1 MLKTNCPK
9 VAKFV
14 LILLIAPLVFVAH
27 FTLQKAY
34 AQTSSTINFQG
45 KIVRNDTGYEG
56 LNVTTG
62 SPACVKAGSDECD
75 FQVKYYSASTS
86 GTLYF
91 TETYTDVEIGQYG
104 GIFNLS
110 LGAGTPTTGAYSS
123 LDAMI
128 KEQDSVYVEILF
140 SPAGTSS
147 FTETFS
153 RMPLQASAY
162 AIRSEY
168 AKMASGAFEFE
179 NAADY
184 ASTTRGLTT
193 PASNGMVYYDTTAGV
208 LKLYSGGVWQNLAT
222 GGSSIWGSNSISSY
236 SHYPSQFMETSGIA
250 TLSNFG
256 VDATVNRAWVHGA
269 SSRTG
274 FSVYSNYSGATD
286 WPLVTFK
293 ADASNFGNSILQ
305 LTQDGTGN
313 ILEGLSGST
322 PVFNFDKRGDL
333 HLSNNGVN
341 YFEPFAVAPTTGDLY
356 PGSGE
361 GCLYN
366 VAGTL
371 YWDATCNYNGAAL
384 STGSSSRWTDAGSF
398 TYLTSTTDD
407 VLFGGNSTATATFF
421 FDVDASSGNYLA
433 IDNAAN
439 TQRLFTI
446 DSNGNVGI
454 GTATPGSKLD
464 IGGANSNI
472 TNSTG
477 DITITPNQNLILGSG
492 NFGVGTV
499 TPNQKLSVAGT
510 FGIRETG
517 STPTYYTIFQGGDQ
531 NANITYTLP
540 TTSATGILANN
551 GSGVLSWSTLS
562 ALGGVT
568 GTGSGS
574 GTAGQITFWS
584 GTSTITGSNNF
595 WWDNSNQRLGIG
607 TNNPQSTIDIAGA
620 TSEIANTTGNITIVP
635 ASNLVVSQGNVGINT
650 ASVPKTLTV
659 AGNMSMYYTNT
670 GTGSTNIFDTTYTQS
685 VAAPSGTIYGF
696 YNKANYTATG
706 TMLEIGAAKYDAQND
721 TTGTVTRLYALDANV
736 FNKTT
741 GTITTAVAI
750 HARGYQEAYAGTIS
764 GLHGVL
770 IENAHKGS
778 GGTITGQSGLTV
790 AGLNTGTYNTHL
802 LLGTTTIPSAN
813 YAIYSAS
820 TSWSSFA
827 GGVSSSM
834 LEIVAGDPEL
844 VFTETS
850 PSVVWRYKIA
860 GDQWIL
866 SRDGSGDRMV
876 VNNAGSLIVK
886 GNIQN
891 NEDAT
896 VYMGATAS
904 GSSLVLQSNNS
915 NTLTLGSNGT
925 VSIATPTSGTTL
937 SLGRVSGQANI
948 KSSADWLI
956 MDSNTSS
963 AAINY
968 FTNQSVILANGGG
981 NVGIKTTPSIHLA
994 IGDSDTGFQWISD
1007 GNLAIYTNNAERMR
1021 IASNGNIGIG
1031 GTGITKLSVLGQY
1044 VATDGT
1050 GQSYE
1055 GQLRVQGT
1063 ANNHTAINIRASSS
1077 SYISGLTFSN
1087 TSNTKIWSLSSRNSF
1102 DAPNNRF
1109 VFYLHNGSSWI
1120 ERAYFNEGNYLGLVV
1135 LSIASDAIAKSELQA
1150 KGAYRYT
1157 FGISGSGFYEY
1168 YTDASNVIRRSIR
1181 TGTAYDLAEWFPV
1194 GDASVVNGVSAL
1206 RKGDIVCADVNA
1218 KEKVVACTSGNQR
1231 IIGVVTTK
1239 PYTTMG
1245 ENRLDYDYSKMSE
1258 IAVVGRIPTIVTS
1271 KNGDIRIGDSITVT
1285 NTKGVGQKTLK
1296 SGEVVGTALEDFV
1309 PSSMYC
1315 PNVSSIDS
1323 INWPTDEGRNENK
1336 PCFRLPDGTYVGKI
1350 MLFLSI
1356 SWYDPSLSSTT
1367 ETLTEPGWYRISQLN
1382 GTDDYAKIKVNNS
1395 TLGSSQNLILSVDRV
1410 KSTNNINVISNFT
1423 TGENNITKARV
1434 NTVNGIKYLEIYLG
1448 DVNSNSIK
1456 VSIDGDTTNW
1466 IATNI
1471 VKVGDGSGI
1480 VEYAFNGVL
1489 FGISDTFSVSKDNLT
1504 TSGTLLT
1511 SGLTSNIGNSS
1522 NRWND
1527 IYTKGTIRLGSG
1539 SSEGGIRYNVEKK
1552 RLEFSNDGEIWIE
1565 MGDLTSSVVISP
1577 EYSGAILYADGSD
1590 NYGRMTSDAIET
1602 GGVFKNYYEWK
1613 SDRETLQDYDILVR
1627 ITLPTD
1633 FVSWKEN
1640 AISLDFMT
1648 ENSAS
1653 VANNKVDIALMG
1665 NSGIDGEV
1673 KDGISKLPDSWE
1685 RVSIKSTDIT
1695 QCKKAGDSCT
1705 VRLSMY
1711 SKENYFV
1718 RVGDISLS
1726 YNRGL

>member
-1 MLKTNCPK
+1 MLKSNCSK

-14 LILLIAPLVFVAH
+14 LILLVAPLIFVAH

-62 SPACVKAGSDECD
+62 SPACVKSGPDECD

-128 KEQDSVYVEILF
+128 KAQDSVYVEILF

-293 ADASNFGNSILQ
+293 ADASNFDNSILQ

-313 ILEGLSGST
+313 ILEGFSGST

-333 HLSNNGVN
+333 HLSSNGVN
-341 YFEPFAVAPTTGDLY
+341 YFEPFAAPPTTGDLF

-371 YWDATCNYNGAAL
+371 YWDGACNYSGVPIN
-384 STGSSSRWTDAGSF
+384 TGSSSKWTDAGSF

-407 VLFGGNSTATATFF
+407 ILFGGNSTATATFF

-446 DSNGNVGI
+446 DSSGNVGI

-477 DITITPNQNLILGSG
+477 NITITPNQNLILGSG
-492 NFGVGTV
+492 NFGVGTA

-510 FGIRETG
+510 FGIIETG
-517 STPTYYTIFQGGDQ
+517 ASPTYYTIFQGGDQ
-531 NANITYTLP
+531 NGNITYTLP
-540 TTSATGILANN
+540 TTSTTGILANN
-551 GSGVLSWSTLS
+551 GSGVLSWATLS
-562 ALGGVT
+562 SLGGVT
-568 GTGSGS
+568 GTGTGS

-584 GTSTITGSNNF
+584 GTSSITGSNNF
-595 WWDNSNQRLGIG
+595 WWDNTNQRLGIG
-607 TNNPQSTIDIAGA
+607 TSSPQASLDIAGS
-620 TSEIANTTGNITIVP
+620 TSEIANTSGDITITP
-635 ASNLVVSQGNVGINT
+635 AANLIVSSGRVGIGAPTPNYKLHVSETLNQHHTTIYGYAAQSSTSTDYLNIGIEGLASGANSTWGRSIGVWGHSNKANTFRSIGVVGSLSTTLPTANFDFNTAIWGDGSNVGYSGIFTAGNVGIGT
-650 ASVPKTLTV
+650 YSPVKTLEI
-659 AGNMSMYYTNT
+659 AGNMKIYYTNT
-670 GTGSTNIFDTTYTQS
+670 GTSSTNIFDTTYTQS
-685 VAAPSGTIYGF
+685 VAAPAGTIYGY
-696 YNKANYTATG
+696 YNKANYTDTG
-706 TMLEIGAAKYDAQND
+706 TMLEMGAAKYDAQND
-721 TTGTVTRLYALDANV
+721 STGTVTRLYTLDANV

-741 GTITTAVAI
+741 GTVTTAAAI
-750 HARGYQEAYAGTIS
+750 HARGFQEAYAGTIS
-764 GLHGVL
+764 SLHTMLV
-770 IENAHKGS
+770 ENAHKGS
-778 GGTITGQSGLTV
+778 GGTITRQSGLTV
-790 AGLNTGTYNTHL
+790 AGLTTGTYNTHL

-820 TSWSSFA
+820 SYTSYF
-827 GGVSSSM
+827 
-834 LEIVAGDPEL
+834 
-844 VFTETS
+844 
-850 PSVVWRYKIA
+850 
-860 GDQWIL
+860 
-866 SRDGSGDRMV
+866 
-876 VNNAGSLIVK
+876 NGSLGIGKVPSD
-886 GNIQN
+886 GIGLDIAVPTRILRPSNGSFLDIGGGTLSDQN
-891 NEDAT
+891 AWIDFTGDTTYTDFGLRVVRWGGKDAT
-896 VYMGATAS
+896 SEVAHRGT
-904 GSSLVLQSNNS
+904 GPLR
-915 NTLTLGSNGT
+915 LTTQDAAPIHFWTNGT
-925 VSIATPTSGTTL
+925 E
-937 SLGRVSGQANI
+937 
-948 KSSADWLI
+948 K
-956 MDSNTSS
+956 M
-963 AAINY
+963 
-968 FTNQSVILANGGG
+968 VILAGGE
-981 NVGIKTTPSIHLA
+981 VGIGITTPQSKLVV
-994 IGDSDTGFQWISD
+994 GVTGS
-1007 GNLAIYTNNAERMR
+1007 
-1021 IASNGNIGIG
+1021 
-1031 GTGITKLSVLGQY
+1031 
-1044 VATDGT
+1044 
-1050 GQSYE
+1050 
-1055 GQLRVQGT
+1055 
-1063 ANNHTAINIRASSS
+1063 
-1077 SYISGLTFSN
+1077 
-1087 TSNTKIWSLSSRNSF
+1087 TSL
-1102 DAPNNRF
+1102 D
-1109 VFYLHNGSSWI
+1109 
-1120 ERAYFNEGNYLGLVV
+1120 GLVV
-1135 LSIASDAIAKSELQA
+1135 V
-1150 KGAYRYT
+1150 
-1157 FGISGSGFYEY
+1157 
-1168 YTDASNVIRRSIR
+1168 N
-1181 TGTAYDLAEWFPV
+1181 TGTATQIQIMPGTTGAGAYNPI
-1194 GDASVVNGVSAL
+1194 VSAADNVIMFSNNGTIGTGTL
-1206 RKGDIVCADVNA
+1206 VIAPHSNTISGIRMLASGYVGFAVQTPSYRIDLPNTSDVAGRGRANQWVTYSDITLKERITGIDNPMAKILALNAVSFYWKGTNSKDSGFIAQWVEPIIPEIVSTGSDGI
-1218 KEKVVACTSGNQR
+1218 KS
-1231 IIGVVTTK
+1231 I
-1239 PYTTMG
+1239 
-1245 ENRLDYDYSKMSE
+1245 DYSKFTPYLVGAMQQLNSR
-1258 IAVVGRIPTIVTS
+1258 VVS
-1271 KNGDIRIGDSITVT
+1271 
-1285 NTKGVGQKTLK
+1285 
-1296 SGEVVGTALEDFV
+1296 LEN
-1309 PSSMYC
+1309 SQ
-1315 PNVSSIDS
+1315 
-1323 INWPTDEGRNENK
+1323 T
-1336 PCFRLPDGTYVGKI
+1336 
-1350 MLFLSI
+1350 
-1356 SWYDPSLSSTT
+1356 STT
-1367 ETLTEPGWYRISQLN
+1367 DNSGFGVISASGWYRISQLN
-1382 GTDDYAKIKVNNS
+1382 GTDDYVKIKVNNN
-1395 TLGSSQNLILSVDRV
+1395 TIGSSQNLILSVDGTN
-1410 KSTNNINVISNFT
+1410 TNNSINVISNFT
-1423 TGENNITKARV
+1423 TGENNISKARI
-1434 NTVNGIKYLEIYLG
+1434 NIVNGIKYLEVYLG
-1448 DVNSNSIK
+1448 TVNNNNIK
-1456 VSIDGDTTNW
+1456 VSIENGNNTNW
-1466 IATNI
+1466 TITNI
-1471 VKVGDGSGI
+1471 ARVDNGVGI
-1480 VEYAFNGVL
+1480 KEYALEGVL
-1489 FGISDTFSVSKDNLT
+1489 FGISDTFSVSKDSIT

-1511 SGLTSNIGNSS
+1511 SSLTSNIGNNA

-1552 RLEFSNDGEIWIE
+1552 RLEFSNDGAIWIE

-1577 EYSGAILYADGSD
+1577 EYSGAILYADGTD

-1633 FVSWKEN
+1633 FVSWKDD

-1673 KDGISKLPDSWE
+1673 KDGISKLPGSWE
-1685 RVSIKSTDIT
+1685 RVSIKSTNIT

-1705 VRLSMY
+1705 VRLSMH
-1711 SKENYFV
+1711 SRENYFV
-1718 RVGDISLS
+1718 RVGDISLN

>member
-1 MLKTNCPK
+1 MLKSNCSK

-14 LILLIAPLVFVAH
+14 LILLVAPLVFVAH

-62 SPACVKAGSDECD
+62 SPACVKSGPDECD

-128 KEQDSVYVEILF
+128 KAQDSVYVEILF

-179 NAADY
+179 NAEDY

-341 YFEPFAVAPTTGDLY
+341 YFGRFPTPPTTGDLF

-371 YWDATCNYNGAAL
+371 YWDGACNYSGVPIN
-384 STGSSSRWTDAGSF
+384 TGSSSKWTDAGSF

-407 VLFGGNSTATATFF
+407 ILFGGNSTATATFF

-433 IDNAAN
+433 INNAAN

-446 DSNGNVGI
+446 DSSGNVGI

-477 DITITPNQNLILGSG
+477 NITITPNQNLILGSG
-492 NFGVGTV
+492 NFGVGTA

-510 FGIRETG
+510 FGIIETG
-517 STPTYYTIFQGGDQ
+517 ASPTYYTIFQGGDQ
-531 NANITYTLP
+531 NGNITYTLP
-540 TTSATGILANN
+540 TTSTTGILANN
-551 GSGVLSWSTLS
+551 GSGVLSWATLS
-562 ALGGVT
+562 SLGGVT
-568 GTGSGS
+568 GTGTGS

-584 GTSTITGSNNF
+584 GTSSITGSNNF
-595 WWDNSNQRLGIG
+595 WWDNANQRLGIG
-607 TNNPQSTIDIAGA
+607 TSSPQASLDIAGA
-620 TSEIANTTGNITIVP
+620 TSEIANTSGDITITP
-635 ASNLVVSQGNVGINT
+635 AANLIVSSGRVGIGAPTPNYKLHV
-650 ASVPKTLTV
+650 SETLNQHHT
-659 AGNMSMYYTNT
+659 
-670 GTGSTNIFDTTYTQS
+670 
-685 VAAPSGTIYGF
+685 TIYG
-696 YNKANYTATG
+696 YAAQSSTSTDYLNIGIEGLASGANSTWGRSIGVWGHSNKANTFRS
-706 TMLEIGAAKYDAQND
+706 IGVVGSLS
-721 TTGTVTRLYALDANV
+721 TTL
-736 FNKTT
+736 
-741 GTITTAVAI
+741 
-750 HARGYQEAYAGTIS
+750 S
-764 GLHGVL
+764 
-770 IENAHKGS
+770 
-778 GGTITGQSGLTV
+778 
-790 AGLNTGTYNTHL
+790 
-802 LLGTTTIPSAN
+802 IPSFDFN
-813 YAIYSAS
+813 TAI
-820 TSWSSFA
+820 W
-827 GGVSSSM
+827 G
-834 LEIVAGDPEL
+834 
-844 VFTETS
+844 
-850 PSVVWRYKIA
+850 
-860 GDQWIL
+860 
-866 SRDGSGDRMV
+866 DGSGL
-876 VNNAGSLIVK
+876 G
-886 GNIQN
+886 
-891 NEDAT
+891 
-896 VYMGATAS
+896 YS
-904 GSSLVLQSNNS
+904 G
-915 NTLTLGSNGT
+915 
-925 VSIATPTSGTTL
+925 I
-937 SLGRVSGQANI
+937 
-948 KSSADWLI
+948 
-956 MDSNTSS
+956 
-963 AAINY
+963 
-968 FTNQSVILANGGG
+968 FTGG
-981 NVGIKTTPSIHLA
+981 NVGIGVTNPSYTLEVNGDALMNRAFVTGRSSSWGSSDGVNTGGVNVTMGTSTGATWLISGTSDETFRVGLQA
-994 IGDSDTGFQWISD
+994 LDSDGTLKIYSNGSAVTFAGTSLTAGAISGSRITATQATGTSPFVVTSTTVVSNLNADLLDGLTADNFLRSD
-1007 GNLAIYTNNAERMR
+1007 VDDNLTAAIIVPTANRDEGMFGTYDSTKTQHIWSMGVAYRNAANGATFGNLHGLAYKHTNNTTGGTMAGGHQMVWVVNGTGTAALGTGIWTSGSLTMGSYLYHNNDTNTYLGFPADDNINFVTAGSERMR
-1021 IASNGNIGIG
+1021 IASNGNVGIRTTGPAIHLAIGDTDTGLNWVSDGNIDIKTNSESKLKLRASALSGFTLGGYSANFYTNSCYDTTCGVDGVQINGNGWVKILAGTNWGGAYNQIAYTQDAGIFFSLGSQNTGGFVIAPHGSSAGGIRIAGNTGYVGIG
-1031 GTGITKLSVLGQY
+1031 
-1044 VATDGT
+1044 
-1050 GQSYE
+1050 
-1055 GQLRVQGT
+1055 VQGPYYRLELPNT
-1063 ANNHTAINIRASSS
+1063 GDIGGRGRANQWTTYSDITLKENIEVIKSPLDKVLALKPVTYNWVGTENMDSGFVAQWVEPITPELVSTGGDGIKSIDYGKFTPYLAGAIQEMYSDFGSRIT
-1077 SYISGLTFSN
+1077 YIEGELE
-1087 TSNTKIWSLSSRNSF
+1087 KIYN
-1102 DAPNNRF
+1102 A
-1109 VFYLHNGSSWI
+1109 
-1120 ERAYFNEGNYLGLVV
+1120 EEENYN
-1135 LSIASDAIAKSELQA
+1135 IASILELNQA
-1150 KGAYRYT
+1150 DK
-1157 FGISGSGFYEY
+1157 
-1168 YTDASNVIRRSIR
+1168 
-1181 TGTAYDLAEWFPV
+1181 
-1194 GDASVVNGVSAL
+1194 
-1206 RKGDIVCADVNA
+1206 
-1218 KEKVVACTSGNQR
+1218 
-1231 IIGVVTTK
+1231 
-1239 PYTTMG
+1239 
-1245 ENRLDYDYSKMSE
+1245 
-1258 IAVVGRIPTIVTS
+1258 
-1271 KNGDIRIGDSITVT
+1271 
-1285 NTKGVGQKTLK
+1285 
-1296 SGEVVGTALEDFV
+1296 
-1309 PSSMYC
+1309 
-1315 PNVSSIDS
+1315 
-1323 INWPTDEGRNENK
+1323 
-1336 PCFRLPDGTYVGKI
+1336 
-1350 MLFLSI
+1350 
-1356 SWYDPSLSSTT
+1356 T
-1367 ETLTEPGWYRISQLN
+1367 ETLTESGWYRISQLN
-1382 GTDDYAKIKVNNS
+1382 NNDDYAKIKVNNS
-1395 TLGSSQNLILSVDRV
+1395 TLGSSQNLILSVDTV
-1410 KSTNNINVISNFT
+1410 GDNNNVNVISNFT
-1423 TGENNITKARV
+1423 TGGYDINKARINEV
-1434 NTVNGIKYLEIYLG
+1434 DGIKYLEVYLG
-1448 DVNSNSIK
+1448 NVNNNSIK
-1456 VSIDGDTTNW
+1456 VSIQGEKTNW

-1471 VKVGDGSGI
+1471 VKVEDGIGI

-1489 FGISDTFSVSKDNLT
+1489 FGVSDAFSVKKDSIT

-1511 SGLTSNIGNSS
+1511 SSLTSNIGNSS

-1539 SSEGGIRYNVEKK
+1539 NSEGGIRYNVEKK
-1552 RLEFSNDGEIWIE
+1552 RLEFSNDGAIWVE

-1577 EYSGAILYADGSD
+1577 EYSGAILYADGTD

-1633 FVSWKEN
+1633 FVSWKDD

-1673 KDGISKLPDSWE
+1673 KDGISKLPGSWE
-1685 RVSIKSTDIT
+1685 RVSIKSTNIT

-1705 VRLSMY
+1705 VRLSMH
-1711 SKENYFV
+1711 SRENYFV
-1718 RVGDISLS
+1718 RVGDISLN